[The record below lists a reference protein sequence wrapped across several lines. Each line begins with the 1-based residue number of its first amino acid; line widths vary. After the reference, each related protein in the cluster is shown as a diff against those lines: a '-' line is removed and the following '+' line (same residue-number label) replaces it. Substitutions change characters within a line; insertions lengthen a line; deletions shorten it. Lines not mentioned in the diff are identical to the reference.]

1 MKLFRTVSWCFEAS
15 FIIRIIRIFEG
26 PLHSGAGF
34 FTFPTK
40 YASIPKGIDMKNRFA
55 LALVLATS
63 AIAAVPAY
71 AHHSFAAEFD
81 GNKPT
86 RLVGKI
92 TRVEWTNP
100 HSYFYVDV
108 TDAKG
113 TTSNWGCE
121 GAGPGALSR
130 RGWKKGDLK
139 IGDTIVV
146 DGYRAKD
153 GSHLVDARRV
163 TFPDGRTVY
172 GGSPGDGGPGDN
184 GTDQGALPAKAA
196 K

>member
-1 MKLFRTVSWCFEAS
+1 MKS
-15 FIIRIIRIFEG
+15 
-26 PLHSGAGF
+26 
-34 FTFPTK
+34 
-40 YASIPKGIDMKNRFA
+40 RFMLA
-55 LALVLATS
+55 LAMCASMVV
-63 AIAAVPAY
+63 VPAAN

-81 GNKPT
+81 GSKPT

-108 TDAKG
+108 IDTKG
-113 TTSNWGCE
+113 KVTNWGCE

-130 RGWKKGDLK
+130 RGWNKGDLK

-153 GSHLVDARRV
+153 GSNLVDARRV
-163 TFPDGRTVY
+163 TLPDGRTVY

-184 GTDQGALPAKAA
+184 GTDQGALPATPA

>member
-1 MKLFRTVSWCFEAS
+1 MKA
-15 FIIRIIRIFEG
+15 RISI
-26 PLHSGAGF
+26 LLAGAI
-34 FTFPTK
+34 TI
-40 YASIPKGIDMKNRFA
+40 S
-55 LALVLATS
+55 
-63 AIAAVPAY
+63 AVPAY

-81 GNKPT
+81 GTKPV

-92 TRVEWTNP
+92 TQVEWTNP

-113 TTSNWGCE
+113 VTTNWGCE

-139 IGDTIVV
+139 LGDTIVV

-153 GSHLVDARRV
+153 GSHLIDARRV

-184 GTDQGALPAKAA
+184 GTDKGNLPGTGTPATK
-196 K
+196 

>member
-1 MKLFRTVSWCFEAS
+1 MNIKAAV
-15 FIIRIIRIFEG
+15 
-26 PLHSGAGF
+26 
-34 FTFPTK
+34 
-40 YASIPKGIDMKNRFA
+40 
-55 LALVLATS
+55 LAVAAVLVLCGS
-63 AIAAVPAY
+63 AL

-81 GNKPT
+81 GSKPV

-92 TRVEWTNP
+92 TRIEWTNP

-108 TDAKG
+108 VDDEGKVT
-113 TTSNWGCE
+113 NWGCE
-121 GAGPGALSR
+121 GASPLALTR

-139 IGDTIVV
+139 LGDTIVV

-163 TFPDGRTVY
+163 SFPDGRSLD
-172 GGSPGDGGPGDN
+172 GSSAGDN
-184 GTDQGALPAKAA
+184 GPEAKSPP